1 MTGARGRAGSNFW
14 EDHRWFSVAG
24 WKKLCKDLDFA
35 DLDDGL
41 DFWGDGDGDDEGIR
55 FAGA

>member
-41 DFWGDGDGDDEGIR
+41 DFWGDGDDEGSR